1 MRITVGA
8 ENLTKLFSGEK
19 KLEVPSF
26 QRNYSWRSQ
35 EIELFVD
42 DLKRAAEAR
51 EPHFFGPVVLL
62 EDPRE
67 PQVSQIIDGQQRL
80 TSATML
86 IAILRDQAAKLK
98 DKNLGKQSPID
109 QLFRNLIFL
118 PPMMEEPRFKAS
130 YLFEKVFRD
139 YVLEDPVTFYGADEV
154 RRKDL
159 SPNGKGLSPEDRNN
173 TKQLRSGYSN
183 MRKRVDRE
191 FAKLTDDQAKDLLLN
206 LFWALS
212 EGFQIHTMILD
223 SEDDAY
229 LLFETLN
236 DRGLKLS
243 PSDLLKTITL
253 REIRKNRPSDFDG
266 ALKKWDLTVQNLGD
280 YDFSKF
286 LRHFLLTVIEKPVQK
301 PRVLGIFKKLIEDGG
316 KQGASK
322 NLERLYDASELYS
335 HLLGDERPHPNKA
348 VAQAVSRMN
357 FYSETHRVFLIAVLE
372 KQGEFSKATLEKLF
386 RATEYLSFRWQAAK
400 GNAQE
405 LESLYQDLAHD
416 LKRSPSDETAE
427 KIIEQIIER
436 SPSDNTIG
444 DFSELDGTAL
454 QRYILRRIEERYSG
468 TPTNWNEHL
477 SLEHL
482 CPQNPGGEY
491 EKYWKDRI
499 PLNDD
504 ESYGEIV
511 GLIGN
516 LTLLERA
523 LNSSIQDSDWG
534 TKLHGSPELQ
544 YEGISSS
551 TFNLNKPLMQIE
563 DWNKDLILDRS
574 RWIHDCALELVGKS
588 WLVTGKSE
596 IPKWKPETAR

>member
-1 MRITVGA
+1 MRITVGP

-26 QRNYSWRSQ
+26 QRNYAWRSQ
-35 EIELFVD
+35 EIDLFVD
-42 DLKRAAEAR
+42 DLKRAAEMR
-51 EPHFFGPVVLL
+51 EPHFFGPIVLL

-86 IAILRDQAAKLK
+86 IAVLRDKAARLK

-109 QLFRNLIFL
+109 QLFRNLIFV

-139 YVLEDPVTFYGADEV
+139 YILEDPITFYGSEEV
-154 RRKDL
+154 SRKDL
-159 SPNGKGLSPEDRNN
+159 SPNGKGLSAEDRNN
-173 TKQLRSGYSN
+173 TKQLRSGYTN
-183 MRKRVDRE
+183 MRKRIDKE
-191 FAKLTDDQAKDLLLN
+191 FAKLNEDQAKDLLLN

-212 EGFQIHTMILD
+212 EGFQIHTMVLD

-253 REIRKNRPSDFDG
+253 REIRKNRPNDFEDS
-266 ALKKWDLTVQNLGD
+266 LKRWDQTVQNLGD

-286 LRHFLLTVIEKPVQK
+286 LRHFLLTVTDKPVQK

-316 KQGASK
+316 KQGAIK
-322 NLERLYDASELYS
+322 NLERLYDASELYAQ
-335 HLLGDERPHPNKA
+335 LLGDERPHPNKE
-348 VAQAVSRMN
+348 VAQSVSRMN

-372 KQGEFSKATLEKLF
+372 RQADFSKTTLEKLF
-386 RATEYLSFRWQAAK
+386 RATEYLSFRWIAAK

-405 LESLYQDLAHD
+405 LESFYQVLAHR
-416 LKRSPSDETAE
+416 LKKDSSDESAADIVATM
-427 KIIEQIIER
+427 IER
-436 SPSDNTIG
+436 APSDNTIG

-454 QRYILRRIEERYSG
+454 QRYILRRIEERFSG

-482 CPQNPGGEY
+482 CPQNPGGEFAA
-491 EKYWKDRI
+491 YWNSRI
-499 PLNDD
+499 PVNDD

-516 LTLLERA
+516 LTLLERS
-523 LNSSIQDSDWG
+523 LNSSIQDSDWP
-534 TKLHGSPELQ
+534 TKLHGSPAQQ

-551 TFNLNKPLMQIE
+551 TFNLNQPLLE
-563 DWNKDLILDRS
+563 LSDWNKELILDRS
-574 RWIHDCALELVGKS
+574 RWIHDCALVLVGKQ
-588 WLVTGKSE
+588 WLSTGKTD
-596 IPKWKPETAR
+596 IQKWKPARTS

>member
-26 QRNYSWRSQ
+26 QRNYSWRLQ
-35 EIELFVD
+35 EIDLFID

-51 EPHFFGPVVLL
+51 EPHFFGPIVLL

-86 IAILRDQAAKLK
+86 ISILRDQAVKLK

-130 YLFEKVFRD
+130 YLFETVFRN
-139 YVLEDPVTFYGADEV
+139 YILEDPVTFYGAEEV
-154 RRKDL
+154 QRKDL

-253 REIRKNRPSDFDG
+253 REIRKNRPSEFED
-266 ALKKWDLTVQNLGD
+266 ALKKWDQTVQNLGD

-301 PRVLGIFKKLIEDGG
+301 PRVLGIFKTLIEAGG

-322 NLERLYDASELYS
+322 NLERLYEASELYA
-335 HLLGDERPHPNKA
+335 HLLGDDRPHPNKL
-348 VAQAVSRMN
+348 VARAVSRMN

-372 KQGEFSKATLEKLF
+372 KQAEFSKSTLEKLF
-386 RATEYLSFRWQAAK
+386 RATEYLSFRWIAAK

-405 LESLYQDLAHD
+405 LESLYQKLAHE
-416 LKRSPSDETAE
+416 LKRSPSDDTADQ
-427 KIIEQIIER
+427 IIRQIIE
-436 SPSDNTIG
+436 SAPTDSTIG

-454 QRYILRRIEERYSG
+454 QRYLLRRIEERYSG

-482 CPQNPGGEY
+482 CPQNPRGPFAD
-491 EKYWKDRI
+491 YWKERI
-499 PLNDD
+499 PLNED
-504 ESYGEIV
+504 ESYGEII

-516 LTLLERA
+516 LTLLERS
-523 LNSSIQDSDWG
+523 LNSSIQDSDWR
-534 TKLHGSPELQ
+534 TKLEGSPAQQ
-544 YEGISSS
+544 YDGISGS
-551 TFNLNKPLMQIE
+551 TFNLNKPLLEIE

-574 RWIHDCALELVGKS
+574 RWIHDCALELVGKG
-588 WLVTGKSE
+588 WLATGKSE
-596 IPKWKPETAR
+596 IPKWKPKNPK

>member
-35 EIELFVD
+35 EIDLFVD

-51 EPHFFGPVVLL
+51 EPHFFGPIVLL

-139 YVLEDPVTFYGADEV
+139 YVLEDPVTFYGAEEV

-183 MRKRVDRE
+183 MRKRIDRE

-253 REIRKNRPSDFDG
+253 REIRKNRPADFED
-266 ALKKWDLTVQNLGD
+266 ALKKWDQTVQNLGD

-322 NLERLYDASELYS
+322 NLERLYDASELYA
-335 HLLGDERPHPNKA
+335 HLLGDERPHPNKS
-348 VAQAVSRMN
+348 VAQSVSRMN
-357 FYSETHRVFLIAVLE
+357 FYSETHRVFLIAVLD
-372 KQGEFSKATLEKLF
+372 KQGEFSRTALEKLF
-386 RATEYLSFRWQAAK
+386 RATEYLSFRWIAAK

-405 LESLYQDLAHD
+405 LESLYQKLAHE
-416 LKRSPSDETAE
+416 LKKAPSDDTAE
-427 KIIEQIIER
+427 KIIKQVIE
-436 SPSDNTIG
+436 SAPSDNTIG

-482 CPQNPGGEY
+482 CPQNPSGPHEG
-491 EKYWKDRI
+491 YWKERI
-499 PLNDD
+499 PLGDD
-504 ESYGEIV
+504 ESYGEII

-516 LTLLERA
+516 LTLLERS
-523 LNSSIQDSDWG
+523 LNSSIQDSDWA
-534 TKLHGSPELQ
+534 TKLNGSPEQQ
-544 YEGISSS
+544 YDGISSS
-551 TFNLNKPLMQIE
+551 TFNLNKPLMNLP
-563 DWNKDLILDRS
+563 DWNKELILDRS
-574 RWIHDCALELVGKS
+574 RWIHDCALELVGKG
-588 WLVTGKSE
+588 WLATGKSD
-596 IPKWKPETAR
+596 IPKWKPTRK

>member
-35 EIELFVD
+35 EIDLFVD

-51 EPHFFGPVVLL
+51 EPHFFGPIVLL

-67 PQVSQIIDGQQRL
+67 PKVSQIIDGQQRL

-139 YVLEDPVTFYGADEV
+139 YVLEDPVTFYGAEEV

-183 MRKRVDRE
+183 MRKRIDRE
-191 FAKLTDDQAKDLLLN
+191 FAKLTDDQAKELLLN

-253 REIRKNRPSDFDG
+253 REIRKNRPSDFDD
-266 ALKKWDLTVQNLGD
+266 ALKKWDQMVQNLGD

-322 NLERLYDASELYS
+322 NLERLYDASELYA
-335 HLLGDERPHPNKA
+335 HLLGDERPHPNKS
-348 VAQAVSRMN
+348 VAQSVSRMN
-357 FYSETHRVFLIAVLE
+357 FYSETHRVFLIAVLD
-372 KQGEFSKATLEKLF
+372 KQGDFSRSTLEKLF
-386 RATEYLSFRWQAAK
+386 RATEYLSFRWIAAK

-405 LESLYQDLAHD
+405 LESLYQKLAHE
-416 LKRSPSDETAE
+416 LKKAPSDDTAE
-427 KIIEQIIER
+427 KIIKQVID
-436 SPSDNTIG
+436 SAPSDNTIG
-444 DFSELDGTAL
+444 DFSEIDATAL

-482 CPQNPGGEY
+482 CPQNPSGPFAE
-491 EKYWKDRI
+491 YWKQRV
-499 PLNDD
+499 PLGDD
-504 ESYGEIV
+504 ESYGEII

-516 LTLLERA
+516 LTLLERS
-523 LNSSIQDSDWG
+523 LNSSIQDSDWA
-534 TKLHGSPELQ
+534 TKLNGSPEQQ
-544 YEGISSS
+544 YDGISSS
-551 TFNLNKPLMQIE
+551 TFNLNKPLMNLP
-563 DWNKDLILDRS
+563 DWNKELILDRN
-574 RWIHDCALELVGKS
+574 RWIHDCALELVGKG
-588 WLVTGKSE
+588 WLATGKSD
-596 IPKWKPETAR
+596 IPKWKPASS

>member
-35 EIELFVD
+35 EIDLFVD

-51 EPHFFGPVVLL
+51 ESHFFGPIVLL

-86 IAILRDQAAKLK
+86 IAILRDQAAKLR

-139 YVLEDPVTFYGADEV
+139 YVLEDPVTFYGAEEV

-183 MRKRVDRE
+183 MRKRIDRE

-253 REIRKNRPSDFDG
+253 REIRKNRPADFED
-266 ALKKWDLTVQNLGD
+266 ALKKWDQTVQNLGD

-322 NLERLYDASELYS
+322 NLERLYDASELYA
-335 HLLGDERPHPNKA
+335 HLLGDERPHPNKS
-348 VAQAVSRMN
+348 VAQSVSRMN
-357 FYSETHRVFLIAVLE
+357 FYSETHRVFLIAVLD
-372 KQGEFSKATLEKLF
+372 KQGEFSRTTLEKLF
-386 RATEYLSFRWQAAK
+386 RATEYLSFRWIAAK

-405 LESLYQDLAHD
+405 LESLYQKLAHE
-416 LKRSPSDETAE
+416 LKKAPSDDTAE
-427 KIIEQIIER
+427 KIIKQVIE
-436 SPSDNTIG
+436 SAPSDNTIG

-482 CPQNPGGEY
+482 CPQNPSGPQAG
-491 EKYWKDRI
+491 YWKERI
-499 PLNDD
+499 PLGDD
-504 ESYGEIV
+504 ESYGEII

-516 LTLLERA
+516 LTLLERS
-523 LNSSIQDSDWG
+523 LNSSIQDSDWA
-534 TKLHGSPELQ
+534 TKLNGSPEQQ
-544 YEGISSS
+544 YDGISSS
-551 TFNLNKPLMQIE
+551 TFNLNKPLMNLP
-563 DWNKDLILDRS
+563 DWNKELILDRS
-574 RWIHDCALELVGKS
+574 RWIHDCALELVGKG
-588 WLVTGKSE
+588 WLATGKSD
-596 IPKWKPETAR
+596 IPKWKPTRK